1 MLLIFIQQSA
11 FPNFGIMSISAL
23 LKKHGHNADLL
34 IISEEKDIIAKLK
47 ALKPDVVG
55 IHSITGEHNWA
66 LSLAKDV
73 KAAGFTTLLGG
84 PHATYYPEETI
95 IKDGVDMLVVGEAEY
110 TCLELL
116 NNLRDKKDI
125 SAIQNLWLKDPSG
138 KIIKNE
144 LRCLIEDLDSLPSP
158 DREIYYKYSFLGKA
172 SVKQFLTGRGCP
184 YDCTFCSNHLLSKM
198 YKGKGK
204 YIRRVSPK
212 IIIEEM
218 KAVRKKWGFRTA
230 SFTDDVFVMSNE
242 WLDEFLPLYKKE
254 IGVPFMCN
262 VRVNLVTEELV
273 KKLKAH
279 GCYGVAMGIES
290 GNEDLRNRV
299 LKKRISNDEI
309 MEAGHLIKR
318 NGLKLK
324 AFNMLGLPGETF
336 EQAMETLE
344 INIKIRPDFT
354 PVSLLEPYPKYE
366 ITDYAISKGYLDK
379 SYGLDDVS
387 GSIYVPSKIAIMDRD
402 KIINLQSFFFLAV
415 KFPIFL
421 PAIVKLVNYKPNAFY
436 KLLTKVIYGYYMS
449 RVHRLTL
456 WDIIRYALHIDAT
469 QV

>member
-1 MLLIFIQQSA
+1 MLLIFIQRSA

-34 IISEEKDIIAKLK
+34 IVSEEKDIIARLK
-47 ALKPDVVG
+47 TLKPDIVG
-55 IHSITGEHNWA
+55 LHTITGEHNWA
-66 LSLAKDV
+66 LALAKKI

-95 IKDGVDMLVVGEAEY
+95 NK
-110 TCLELL
+110 
-116 NNLRDKKDI
+116 
-125 SAIQNLWLKDPSG
+125 
-138 KIIKNE
+138 E

-158 DREIYYKYSFLGKA
+158 DRDIYYKYSFLGKS

-212 IIIEEM
+212 KIIEEM
-218 KAVRKKWGFRTA
+218 KAVRQKWGFRTA

-242 WLDEFLPLYKKE
+242 WLDEFLPLFKKE
-254 IGVPFMCN
+254 INVPFMCN
-262 VRVNLVTEELV
+262 VRVNLVTEALV
-273 KKLKAH
+273 LKLKAN

-299 LKKRISNDEI
+299 LKKRISNEEI
-309 MEAGHLIKR
+309 IGAGRLIKS

-344 INIKIRPDFT
+344 MNIKISPDFT

-366 ITDYAISKGYLDK
+366 ITDYAISHGYLK
-379 SYGLDDVS
+379 ENYGLDDVA
-387 GSIYVPSKIAIMDRD
+387 GSIYVPSKIEIKDKD

-415 KFPIFL
+415 KFPVLL
-421 PAIVKLVNYKPNAFY
+421 PLIKKLVNYKPNAFY
-436 KLLTKVIYGYYMS
+436 KLLTKIVYGYYMS

-456 WDIIRYALHIDAT
+456 RDIIRYALHIDAT

>member
-1 MLLIFIQQSA
+1 
-11 FPNFGIMSISAL
+11 
-23 LKKHGHNADLL
+23 
-34 IISEEKDIIAKLK
+34 
-47 ALKPDVVG
+47 LKPDIVG
-55 IHSITGEHNWA
+55 LHTITGEHNWA
-66 LSLAKDV
+66 LALAKKI

-95 IKDGVDMLVVGEAEY
+95 NKEGVDLLAVGEAEY

-116 NNLRDKKDI
+116 NNLRDKKGI
-125 SAIQNLWLKDPSG
+125 SGIQNLWVKDASG
-138 KIIKNE
+138 KVIKNE

-158 DREIYYKYSFLGKA
+158 DRDIYYKYSFLGKS

-212 IIIEEM
+212 KIIEEM
-218 KAVRKKWGFRTA
+218 KAVRQKWGFRTA

-242 WLDEFLPLYKKE
+242 WLDEFLPLFKKE
-254 IGVPFMCN
+254 INVPFMCN
-262 VRVNLVTEELV
+262 VRVNLVTEALV
-273 KKLKAH
+273 LKLKAN

-299 LKKRISNDEI
+299 LKKRISNEEI
-309 MEAGHLIKR
+309 IGAGRLIKS

-344 INIKIRPDFT
+344 MNIKISPDFT

-366 ITDYAISKGYLDK
+366 ITDYAISHGYLK
-379 SYGLDDVS
+379 ENYGLDDVA
-387 GSIYVPSKIAIMDRD
+387 GSIYVPSKIEIKDKD

-415 KFPIFL
+415 KFPVLL
-421 PAIVKLVNYKPNAFY
+421 PLIKKLVNYKPNAFY
-436 KLLTKVIYGYYMS
+436 KLLTKIVYGYYMS

-456 WDIIRYALHIDAT
+456 RDIIRYALHIDAT